1 MQKVWDPLRKKD
13 VALTPEEQ
21 VRSWFIGV
29 LRDNAGVPL
38 HMMGSEVPLEFGQK
52 KFRADIVI
60 YDRALKPLAVVE
72 CKRPEVELS
81 EEVVLQALRYNA
93 VLDVAFVFLT
103 NGKNTYLYGRS
114 FASSAMWRRAAEC
127 GPSPSA
133 VMSGTVSLEGSVM
146 I

>member
-1 MQKVWDPLRKKD
+1 MQKVWAPLRKTD

-103 NGKNTYLYGRS
+103 NGKNTYLYARKGDKAS
-114 FASSAMWRRAAEC
+114 FEALSSLPKYEEMLLCRQ
-127 GPSPSA
+127 
-133 VMSGTVSLEGSVM
+133 
-146 I
+146 

>member
-72 CKRPEVELS
+72 CKRPEVETGL
-81 EEVVLQALRYNA
+81 
-93 VLDVAFVFLT
+93 
-103 NGKNTYLYGRS
+103 
-114 FASSAMWRRAAEC
+114 
-127 GPSPSA
+127 
-133 VMSGTVSLEGSVM
+133 
-146 I
+146 

>member
-103 NGKNTYLYGRS
+103 NGKNTYLYARTGDTDPFEALRELPKYEE
-114 FASSAMWRRAAEC
+114 MLLCRQ
-127 GPSPSA
+127 
-133 VMSGTVSLEGSVM
+133 
-146 I
+146 